1 MRIAS
6 HGGSR
11 QTDFAQEISDSI
23 LLLAGC
29 VLVPAMVF
37 SGCKSSGNDATT
49 IGSTDGIRT
58 FVAPTRRQSERP
70 SPTASSKVD
79 PGYLRYLVRLA
90 ERRQARGLPA
100 PAELRIAQRRER
112 YQGAF
117 DLLKTTRSVLDS
129 VTNPTTRYIP
139 YLQNPPVTVTA
150 TTTSPTA
157 QKPRNAISTNLTF
170 KE

>member
-1 MRIAS
+1 VTKR
-6 HGGSR
+6 
-11 QTDFAQEISDSI
+11 FAL

-29 VLVPAMVF
+29 ALVPATVL

-49 IGSTDGIRT
+49 IGAPAGIQT
-58 FVAPTRRQSERP
+58 FVAPARRQSQRA
-70 SPTASSKVD
+70 SPTASNKVD

-90 ERRQARGLPA
+90 ERRQDRGLPA

-112 YQGAF
+112 YRDTF
-117 DLLKTTRSVLDS
+117 DLLKATRSVLDT

-139 YLQNPPVTVTA
+139 YLQQPTVTVTA

-157 QKPRNAISTNLTF
+157 QKPRDTVSTNLTF